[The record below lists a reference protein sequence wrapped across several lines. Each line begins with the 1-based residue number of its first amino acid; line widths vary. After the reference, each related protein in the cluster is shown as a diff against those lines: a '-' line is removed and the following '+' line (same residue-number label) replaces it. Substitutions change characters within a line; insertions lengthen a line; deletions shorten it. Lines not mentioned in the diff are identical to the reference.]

1 MAVLMTVLIGCF
13 LVTGVVIIVL
23 LSAWVLHALP
33 WRIKRQIAL
42 GISVIALTF
51 FFLMAMVLS
60 SAIVSGGDGELV
72 VPQIVFLSVTGAVF
86 VLAVRYYR
94 RHRNEDGQL
103 SRPLLDV
110 RFL

>member
-1 MAVLMTVLIGCF
+1 MSILMMVLIGCF
-13 LVTGVVIIVL
+13 LVAVAGILAL
-23 LSAWVLHALP
+23 LSAWVFHALP

-42 GISVIALTF
+42 GISVIALTI
-51 FFLMAMVLS
+51 FFLLAMVLS
-60 SAIVSGGDGELV
+60 SAIVSGGDGELI
-72 VPQIVFLSVTGAVF
+72 VPHIVFLSVTGAVF

-94 RHRNEDGQL
+94 RHRSEDGQL